1 MHKRDEAT
9 MGWTDKKRA
18 EEMEWKEHEAK
29 SRCGSFL
36 TCPTHWIAWRGGEDL
51 WGKVLEGHDL
61 SMVLN
66 NGLQVERPLL
76 IAGSLSLRN
85 KT

>member
-1 MHKRDEAT
+1 MEEERLTRRKGQEKRWERREKEARKMHKRDEAT

-51 WGKVLEGHDL
+51 
-61 SMVLN
+61 
-66 NGLQVERPLL
+66 
-76 IAGSLSLRN
+76 
-85 KT
+85 